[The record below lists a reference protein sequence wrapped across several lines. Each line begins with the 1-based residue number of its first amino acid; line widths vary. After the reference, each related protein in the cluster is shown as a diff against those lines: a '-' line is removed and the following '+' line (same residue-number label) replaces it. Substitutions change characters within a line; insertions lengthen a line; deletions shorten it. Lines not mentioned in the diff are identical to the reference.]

1 MKIIKTFS
9 FWFVLVSLIV
19 SYLNFTNQDDKGL
32 LFFFFGLD
40 PILYHMVY
48 SETFRS
54 FIMDESTLEIL
65 WTGYILRVAVGL
77 LYGLTLDFLVYQVK
91 NKLISNKRAN

>member
-1 MKIIKTFS
+1 MRIIKTFS
-9 FWFVLVSLIV
+9 FWFIILSLIV
-19 SYLNFTNQDDKGL
+19 CYLNFTNQDDKGL

-54 FIMDESTLEIL
+54 FIIDDSTLEIL
-65 WTGYILRVAVGL
+65 WGGYFLRIAVGL
-77 LYGLTLDFLVYQVK
+77 LYGLTLDFIVYLVK
-91 NKLISNKRAN
+91 NKLKK

>member
-9 FWFVLVSLIV
+9 FWFVILSLIV
-19 SYLNFTNQDDKGL
+19 CYLNLTNQDDKGL

-54 FIMDESTLEIL
+54 FIIDDSTLEIL
-65 WTGYILRVAVGL
+65 WGGYFLRIAVGL
-77 LYGLTLDFLVYQVK
+77 LYGLTLDFIVYQVK
-91 NKLISNKRAN
+91 NKLKNNKTAS

>member
-9 FWFVLVSLIV
+9 FWFVLISLIV

-54 FIMDESTLEIL
+54 FIMDESTHEIL
-65 WTGYILRVAVGL
+65 WGGYILRVTVGL

-91 NKLISNKRAN
+91 NKLINNRRAN

>member
-1 MKIIKTFS
+1 MRIIKTFS
-9 FWFVLVSLIV
+9 FWFVILSLTV
-19 SYLNFTNQDDKGL
+19 CYLNFTNQDDKGL

-54 FIMDESTLEIL
+54 FILDDSTLEIL
-65 WTGYILRVAVGL
+65 WGGYFLRIAVGL
-77 LYGLTLDFLVYQVK
+77 LYGLTLDFIVYLVKSKLK
-91 NKLISNKRAN
+91 NNKTAS

>member
-1 MKIIKTFS
+1 MRIIKTFS
-9 FWFVLVSLIV
+9 FGFVILSLTV
-19 SYLNFTNQDDKGL
+19 CYLNFTNQDDKGL

-54 FIMDESTLEIL
+54 FIIDDSTLEIL
-65 WTGYILRVAVGL
+65 WGGYFLRIAVGL
-77 LYGLTLDFLVYQVK
+77 LYGLTLDFIVYLVKSKLK
-91 NKLISNKRAN
+91 NNKTAS

>member
-1 MKIIKTFS
+1 MRIIKTFS
-9 FWFVLVSLIV
+9 FWFVILSLTV
-19 SYLNFTNQDDKGL
+19 CYLNFTNQDDKGL

-54 FIMDESTLEIL
+54 FIIDDSTLEIL
-65 WTGYILRVAVGL
+65 WGGYFLRIAVGL
-77 LYGLTLDFLVYQVK
+77 LYGLTLDFIVYLVKSKLK
-91 NKLISNKRAN
+91 NNKTAS

>member
-9 FWFVLVSLIV
+9 FWFVLVSIFV
-19 SYLNFTNQDDKGL
+19 CYLNFTDQDDKGL

-54 FIMDESTLEIL
+54 FIFDESADEIL
-65 WTGYILRVAVGL
+65 WGGYLLRVIIGL
-77 LYGLTLDFLVYQVK
+77 FYGLTLDFLLYQVK
-91 NKLISNKRAN
+91 NKKRNKGGK

>member
-9 FWFVLVSLIV
+9 FWFVILSLIV

-54 FIMDESTLEIL
+54 FIIDESTLEIL
-65 WTGYILRVAVGL
+65 WGGYLLRIAVGL
-77 LYGLTLDFLVYQVK
+77 LYGLTLDFIVYLVKSKLK
-91 NKLISNKRAN
+91 NNKTAS

>member
-9 FWFVLVSLIV
+9 FWLVLVSLIV

-40 PILYHMVY
+40 PILYHMAY

-54 FIMDESTLEIL
+54 FIIDESTLEIL
-65 WTGYILRVAVGL
+65 WGGYILRVAVGL

-91 NKLISNKRAN
+91 NKLINNERAN

>member
-77 LYGLTLDFLVYQVK
+77 LYGLTLNFLVYQVK